1 METAI
6 VLGTFDGLHAGHRAV
21 IEKAAGCYSVAV
33 TFDMPPKS
41 FFAGEPQLL
50 IQTAVRAERLK
61 KLGIDKVDIQNF
73 ADVKNIEPDVYLRQL
88 KQKYN
93 PQRIVCGFNYRF
105 GKDAVGDTTLLDE
118 FCDKNGIEFICVDPV
133 KKGDTVL
140 SSTNLRGLLREGRV
154 EEASMQI
161 FGGFSFTAPVIHGD
175 ARGRELGFPTANQEY
190 PKEMVRL
197 KFGVYVSRVTIDG
210 KQYDAIT
217 NVGVRP
223 TYRTDTIGCETYI
236 KDFSSDIYGK
246 EITTQ
251 LLRFVREEK
260 KFSSVNE
267 LKNAILNDVKLL
279 KKEVDNETN
288 I

>member
-1 METAI
+1 MKTAI

-21 IEKAAGCYSVAV
+21 IEKAAGFYSVAV
-33 TFDMPPKS
+33 TFDIPPKS
-41 FFAGEPQLL
+41 FFTGEPQLL

-61 KLGIDKVDIQNF
+61 KLGVDKVDIQNF
-73 ADVKNIEPDVYLRQL
+73 ADVKNIEADAYLLQL

-105 GKDAVGDTTLLDE
+105 GKDAAGDTALISQ
-118 FCDKNGIEFICVDPV
+118 FCDKNSIEFICVDPV
-133 KKGDTVL
+133 KKDDTIL

-154 EEASMQI
+154 AEAAEQI
-161 FGGFSFTAPVIHGD
+161 YGGFSFIAPVTHGD

-190 PKEMVRL
+190 PKELVRL
-197 KFGVYVSRVTIDG
+197 KFGVYISRVTVDG

-223 TYRTDTIGCETYI
+223 TYKTDTVGCETYI

-260 KFSSVNE
+260 KFSSADE

-279 KKEVDNETN
+279 EN
-288 I
+288 